1 MTEFKHSDWS
11 IRVVRSFNLLFL
23 QGTSGFERH
32 IDNSIGLAKYLAGK
46 IKEREGFELV
56 VEVHVYVGS
65 YVDIYI
71 SQSLTYRI
79 ISNNSYTLIIRT
91 PPFSN
96 KRC

>member
-11 IRVVRSFNLLFL
+11 IRVARSFNLLFL

-56 VEVHVYVGS
+56 VEVRGLLCGHIYLSISYLYTYVCW
-65 YVDIYI
+65 
-71 SQSLTYRI
+71 L
-79 ISNNSYTLIIRT
+79 
-91 PPFSN
+91 
-96 KRC
+96 

>member
-11 IRVVRSFNLLFL
+11 IRVVRSFNLVFL

-56 VEVHVYVGS
+56 VEVRGFLRGH
-65 YVDIYI
+65 IYI
-71 SQSLTYRI
+71 SQSLTYHI
-79 ISNNSYTLIIRT
+79 ISNNSYTPLFQQKMLI
-91 PPFSN
+91 SVL
-96 KRC
+96 

>member
-11 IRVVRSFNLLFL
+11 TRVVRSFNLVFL

-56 VEVHVYVGS
+56 VEVRGFIRGHIILYLSIS
-65 YVDIYI
+65 YLLY
-71 SQSLTYRI
+71 
-79 ISNNSYTLIIRT
+79 N
-91 PPFSN
+91 F
-96 KRC
+96 